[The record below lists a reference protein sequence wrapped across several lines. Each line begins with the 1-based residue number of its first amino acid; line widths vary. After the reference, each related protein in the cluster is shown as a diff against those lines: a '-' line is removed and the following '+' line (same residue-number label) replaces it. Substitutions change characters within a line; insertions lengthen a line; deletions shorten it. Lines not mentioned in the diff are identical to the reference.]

1 MYAWVEVAVN
11 LQNEGIYGSTVGT
24 WLEEPE
30 EGYALQLSTFG
41 QVHSTLESFVTDRSI
56 AFCAG
61 QTATQAPLQDARHLQ
76 VIFWKKKCFCAGQ
89 SVTQAPL
96 QDARHLQVIFWKKQ
110 LKTEETFRLL
120 VLA

>member
-1 MYAWVEVAVN
+1 MAVN

-76 VIFWKKKCFCAGQ
+76 VIFWKKKNAF
-89 SVTQAPL
+89 
-96 QDARHLQVIFWKKQ
+96 
-110 LKTEETFRLL
+110 
-120 VLA
+120 VLDRASRKLRCRMPGICR